1 MRPMQRVVHVVGDGM
16 IPFTKPGASEP
27 YPLMG
32 ARRPA
37 RAAGRGVDDAE
48 VQQAYVGY
56 VYGDFISGQAAIYG
70 VGLTSIPVFNVNN
83 NCATGSSALYLARQA
98 VESDMVECA
107 IALGFE
113 QMQPGAL
120 KGAWDDRPSPMA
132 RFADAMGAHQGLDA
146 AAPRAAQC
154 LGGAGLD
161 YMKQYGIRANTF
173 DSGDMRRVV
182 GYDMSA
188 AAVRQVYETAGVGPQ
203 DVQVVELHDCFTAN
217 ERITYE
223 ALGLAAEGGAEKFIL
238 EGHNTHGGRV
248 VTNPSGGLL
257 SKGHP
262 LGATGLAQCAE
273 RTWQL
278 RGQAGERQV
287 ERARLAL
294 AAQPGAGRRL
304 RRHAVPV
311 GLIWGNTA

>member
-1 MRPMQRVVHVVGDGM
+1 MRPMQRTVHVVGM
-16 IPFTKPGASEP
+16 LPFTQPGASEP

-32 ARRPA
+32 ARA
-37 RAAGRGVDDAE
+37 AQRALQDAGVDDAE
-48 VQQAYVGY
+48 VQQAYAGH

-70 VGLTSIPVFNVNN
+70 VGLTGIPVFNVNN
-83 NCATGSSALYLARQA
+83 NCATGFSALHLARQA

-113 QMQPGAL
+113 QMRPGAF
-120 KGAWDDRPSPMA
+120 KGAWDDYPSPMA
-132 RFADAMGAHQGLDA
+132 RFADAMGVHQGLDA
-146 AAPRAAQC
+146 AAQFFC
-154 LGGAGLD
+154 GAGLD
-161 YMKQYGIRANTF
+161 CMQQYGIRANTLN
-173 DSGDMRRVV
+173 SGDMRRVV

-188 AAVRQVYETAGVGPQ
+188 AAARQVYETASVGPQ
-203 DVQVVELHDCFTAN
+203 DGQVAELHDCFTAN
-217 ERITYE
+217 ERITDE

-262 LGATGLAQCAE
+262 LGATGLA
-273 RTWQL
+273 L
-278 RGQAGERQV
+278 VG
-287 ERARLAL
+287 
-294 AAQPGAGRRL
+294 QPGAGRRL

>member
-1 MRPMQRVVHVVGDGM
+1 MRPMQRTVHVVGM
-16 IPFTKPGASEP
+16 LPFTQPGASEH

-32 ARRPA
+32 ARA
-37 RAAGRGVDDAE
+37 AQRALQDAGVDDAE
-48 VQQAYVGY
+48 EQQAYAGY
-56 VYGDFISGQAAIYG
+56 VYGDFISGQAANYG
-70 VGLTSIPVFNVNN
+70 VGLTGIPVFKVNN
-83 NCATGSSALYLARQA
+83 NCATGFSALHLARQA

-113 QMQPGAL
+113 QMRPGAF
-120 KGAWDDRPSPMA
+120 KGAWDDYPSPMA

-146 AAPRAAQC
+146 ATPRAAQFFC
-154 LGGAGLD
+154 GAGLD
-161 YMKQYGIRANTF
+161 CMQQYGIRANTLN
-173 DSGDMRRVV
+173 SGDMRRVV

-188 AAVRQVYETAGVGPQ
+188 AAARQVYETASVGPQ
-203 DVQVVELHDCFTAN
+203 DGQVAELHDCFTAN
-217 ERITYE
+217 ERITDE

-262 LGATGLAQCAE
+262 LGATGLA
-273 RTWQL
+273 L
-278 RGQAGERQV
+278 VG
-287 ERARLAL
+287 
-294 AAQPGAGRRL
+294 QPGAGRRL
-304 RRHAVPV
+304 RRHAVPG